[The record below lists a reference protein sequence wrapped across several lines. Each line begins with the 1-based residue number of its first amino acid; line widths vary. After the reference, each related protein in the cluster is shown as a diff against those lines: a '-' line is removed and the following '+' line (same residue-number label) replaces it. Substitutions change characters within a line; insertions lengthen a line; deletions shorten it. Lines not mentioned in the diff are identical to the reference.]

1 MTTRH
6 IIKELEHRGVGITQ
20 ICQALGVHRCLI
32 SAINSG
38 KQERFSTNTVEYRLW
53 KLAGKYLG
61 EMPPEYAFLEQLVT
75 QWLSEHCLDE
85 LDLQRLELT
94 TIIKIV
100 RAELMLTQGQLAKIL
115 DISRYSLIKYET
127 LSRIKPRHETLV
139 KLRNLIVEKELDL
152 TAFKPNAIEYFFYYR
167 NIKV

>member
-6 IIKELEHRGVGITQ
+6 IIKELNHRGVDAGK
-20 ICQALGVHRCLI
+20 ICQAIGVHRCLI
-32 SAINSG
+32 STVNSG
-38 KQERFSTNTVEYRLW
+38 KKERFAANTVEYRLW
-53 KLAGKYLG
+53 KLTGKHLG
-61 EMPPEYAFLEQLVT
+61 KSSREYAFLEQLVT

-100 RAELMLTQGQLAKIL
+100 RAELMLTQGQLAQIL

-127 LSRIKPRHETLV
+127 LCRIRPRHETLV
-139 KLRNLIVEKELDL
+139 KLRDLIVEKELDL

-167 NIKV
+167 SIIV